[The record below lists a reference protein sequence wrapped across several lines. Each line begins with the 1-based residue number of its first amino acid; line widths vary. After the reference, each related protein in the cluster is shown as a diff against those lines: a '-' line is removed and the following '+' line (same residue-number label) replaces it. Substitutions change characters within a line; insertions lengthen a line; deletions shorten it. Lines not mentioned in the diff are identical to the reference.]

1 MNGIGKIVALAAAL
15 SFLAMG
21 AGVRAAWAQGKSP
34 TTNIAVVDVNFLLE
48 NADSSRNLQEQIEK
62 ARATYWQEFQSKQ
75 DEIEKL
81 GQSIE
86 RERPGLSEDA
96 FQQRM
101 RAFRQKIASNESDM
115 QERQSK
121 LEAAFLEAPGKITT
135 TIEQLVDEVRKEQ
148 NYALILPRS
157 IIVGTPQVPDI
168 TQDVLKRLNQRMP
181 SVAIT
186 IPK

>member
-1 MNGIGKIVALAAAL
+1 MYRNGKIIALAAAL
-15 SFLAMG
+15 LSLAMA
-21 AGVRAAWAQGKSP
+21 AGVHVARAQEKSP
-34 TTNIAVVDVNFLLE
+34 ATNIAVVDVNLV
-48 NADSSRNLQEQIEK
+48 LQNSDPAKDLRAQIEK
-62 ARATYWQEFQSKQ
+62 MRAKYRQEIQAKK

-81 GQSIE
+81 GQGIE

-101 RAFRQKIASNESDM
+101 RNLRQKIANNESDM

-121 LEAAFLEAPGKITT
+121 LEGAFLGAPEKIAAM
-135 TIEQLVDEVRKEQ
+135 IEQLVDEVRKER
-148 NYALILPRS
+148 NYVLVLPRS
-157 IIVGTPQVPDI
+157 IVVGTPQVPDI

-181 SVAIT
+181 SVAVN

>member
-1 MNGIGKIVALAAAL
+1 MNGIGRIVALTAAL

-21 AGVRAAWAQGKSP
+21 AGVRVAWAQGNP
-34 TTNIAVVDVNFLLE
+34 PATNIAVVDMNFVLE
-48 NADSSRNLQEQIEK
+48 NSDPAKNLQAQIEK
-62 ARATYWQEFQSKQ
+62 ARGAYQQEVQSKQ

-96 FQQRM
+96 LQQRM
-101 RAFRQKIASNESDM
+101 RALRQKIANNESDM

-121 LEAAFLEAPGKITT
+121 LEAAFLGAPEKIII
-135 TIEQLVDEVRKEQ
+135 TIEQLVDEVRKER
-148 NYALILPRS
+148 NYALVLPRS

-168 TQDVLKRLNQRMP
+168 TQDVLKLLNQRMP
-181 SVAIT
+181 SVAVN